1 MPYYVVMNSQW
12 FKHEKEND
20 KPLLG
25 GLQDVRG
32 LVSDSIR
39 RTSLGSMVDELETI
53 LTGGKMLRARMGLRI
68 GTATG
73 VPYRRLIHSMSAVEM
88 IHTASL
94 LHDDVIDAALLRR
107 GAPSFWAS
115 KGVSGAIL
123 LGDLLVCQ
131 AITLL
136 NEVDDGLLAPE
147 FVKMTGEM
155 CDAEAEQELLLPRKT
170 PDWETC
176 VNIARRK
183 TGALFAFVGYSCGLF
198 DNELR
203 IVLREA
209 GYALGTAYQL
219 ADDLLDAFGNSGS
232 VGKTLGNDAA
242 CAKVTAVSACCNAS
256 IDPVEHINALCES
269 CQVALSPWPSV
280 QEALNVFM
288 TEDLCPEIDKF
299 VECFS
304 VDAVL

>member
-1 MPYYVVMNSQW
+1 MNSQQLNYE
-12 FKHEKEND
+12 EKDE

-25 GLQDVRG
+25 GLKDVRRM
-32 LVSDSIR
+32 VSDSIR
-39 RTSLGSMVDELETI
+39 STSLEPMVNELETI

-73 VPYRRLIHSMSAVEM
+73 VPHRTLIHSMAAVEM
-88 IHTASL
+88 IHAASL

-107 GAPSFWAS
+107 GAPSFWTS
-115 KGVSGAIL
+115 RGISGAVL

-131 AITLL
+131 AMTLL
-136 NEVDDGLLAPE
+136 NGVEDGSLVPE
-147 FVKMTGEM
+147 FVKMTGQM

-183 TGALFAFVGYSCGLF
+183 TGALFAFVGYACGLS

-203 IVLREA
+203 AVLREA
-209 GYALGTAYQL
+209 GYAVGTAYQL
-219 ADDLLDAFGNSGS
+219 ADDLVDAFGDPGS

-242 CAKVTAVSACCNAS
+242 HAKVTAASAWENGHV
-256 IDPVEHINALCES
+256 DPKQHINQLCES
-269 CQVALSPWPSV
+269 SSDFLSPWPLV
-280 QEALNVFM
+280 QEAWDVFM
-288 TEDLCPEIDKF
+288 TRDIYPAIDKF

-304 VDAVL
+304 MDAVL